1 MRGGYAK
8 LFGVIMFEKY
18 YPTIVFE
25 KSVSDSKNSLGNYD
39 YKFFE
44 GSLKKG
50 QFEGRWYT
58 SNDTKIEKQR

>member
-1 MRGGYAK
+1 
-8 LFGVIMFEKY
+8 MFEKY

-25 KSVSDSKNSLGNYD
+25 KSVSDFKNSLGNYD